1 MSTQPFDLK
10 KSVDQSPALL
20 LNKWLPVWTFPPP
33 PMLMI
38 LYYFNCKCSVLL
50 TFLYFY
56 FRPLVYEEEETLT
69 CSEGSDET
77 KKEDTP

>member
-1 MSTQPFDLK
+1 MVTCLEIPLTCLS
-10 KSVDQSPALL
+10 
-20 LNKWLPVWTFPPP
+20 
-33 PMLMI
+33 
-38 LYYFNCKCSVLL
+38 YFTTSIANAECSVLL

-56 FRPLVYEEEETLT
+56 FRHLVYEEEETLT

>member
-1 MSTQPFDLK
+1 MATCLEIPLTCLS
-10 KSVDQSPALL
+10 
-20 LNKWLPVWTFPPP
+20 
-33 PMLMI
+33 
-38 LYYFNCKCSVLL
+38 YFTTSIANAECSVLL
-50 TFLYFY
+50 TFLYFH